1 MTRAIIESSIRKL
14 PLENHNELSIMED
27 SYPKHQGQHDREE
40 KRIMGVS
47 FTSVFRRTTL
57 VALIVALVGSAVQV
71 TPVYAASIVVTSN
84 ADTIA
89 NDGVCTLREAL
100 FAAQQ
105 NAPTGGCRAGSGT
118 DTISFFGNYTI
129 TLAGSELP
137 AIQSPVIIQGNGA
150 ANTIIQANVSPNA
163 ATDRVFQVGPL
174 GNLTLDGLTVRHGY
188 CTFSCTSLGGLY
200 ANYGGGIYNAGT
212 LTVKN
217 SIISGNSAVGAGGI
231 FGANDTGT
239 LTITNSTISGNSTSF
254 SDGAGLLSLGG
265 TIIVTNST
273 FSGNIA
279 HEDGGGAI
287 CNGGTLTVTNS
298 TVSGNTGFGAG
309 GICNFGSATVILKN
323 TIVANN
329 TGGNCAGAIVNAG
342 YNLDSG
348 STCGFGSNN
357 FSMSNTNPKLSS
369 LANNGGPTQ
378 TMALLAG
385 SPAIDT
391 GNASF
396 CSSSPVNGVDQRG
409 VTRPKGAGC
418 DIGAYEYNGTFW
430 DVPLN
435 YWAWDYV
442 ERLYAAGITGGCA
455 TSPLQYC
462 PEATVTRAQMSIF
475 LLRGIHGSS
484 YNPPPVGSSTGF
496 ADVPTTYWAAAWIKQ
511 LAAEGITGG
520 CGSGNYCPETPVTRS
535 QMAIF
540 LLRAKHG
547 SSYNPPPV
555 GSSTGFADV
564 PTTYWA
570 AAWIKQLAAEG
581 ITGGCGSGNYCPETP
596 VNRAQMSVFL
606 VRTFNLP

>member
-1 MTRAIIESSIRKL
+1 
-14 PLENHNELSIMED
+14 
-27 SYPKHQGQHDREE
+27 
-40 KRIMGVS
+40 
-47 FTSVFRRTTL
+47 
-57 VALIVALVGSAVQV
+57 
-71 TPVYAASIVVTSN
+71 VVNSN
-84 ADTIA
+84 ADVIA

-309 GICNFGSATVILKN
+309 GVCNFGSATVILKN

-396 CSSSPVNGVDQRG
+396 CSSSPVNGVDKRG

-418 DIGAYEYNGTFW
+418 DIGAY
-430 DVPLN
+430 D
-435 YWAWDYV
+435 
-442 ERLYAAGITGGCA
+442 
-455 TSPLQYC
+455 
-462 PEATVTRAQMSIF
+462 
-475 LLRGIHGSS
+475 
-484 YNPPPVGSSTGF
+484 
-496 ADVPTTYWAAAWIKQ
+496 
-511 LAAEGITGG
+511 
-520 CGSGNYCPETPVTRS
+520 
-535 QMAIF
+535 
-540 LLRAKHG
+540 
-547 SSYNPPPV
+547 
-555 GSSTGFADV
+555 
-564 PTTYWA
+564 
-570 AAWIKQLAAEG
+570 
-581 ITGGCGSGNYCPETP
+581 
-596 VNRAQMSVFL
+596 
-606 VRTFNLP
+606 

>member
-1 MTRAIIESSIRKL
+1 
-14 PLENHNELSIMED
+14 
-27 SYPKHQGQHDREE
+27 
-40 KRIMGVS
+40 MGVS

-105 NAPTGGCRAGSGT
+105 NAPTGGCTAGSGT

-357 FSMSNTNPKLSS
+357 FSMSNTNPKLSL

-462 PEATVTRAQMSIF
+462 PEGTVTRAQMSIF

-484 YNPPPVGSSTGF
+484 YNPPPVGGSTGF
-496 ADVPTTYWAAAWIKQ
+496 TDVPTTYWAAAWIKQ

-520 CGSGNYCPETPVTRS
+520 CGSGNYCPEVPVTRS